1 MMLGTCSSQ
10 RCCLVDTYSIS
21 VLMLAAHSVLVQT
34 TSPQSPAEVTTH
46 DQTITFKTAVN
57 VVEVPVVV
65 RDYKGRAVGDLTKDD
80 FQLFDRGKL
89 QKIIKF
95 TVEKSAGPDVMVPT
109 LPVETSKESPAI
121 EVVEPA
127 IPAAVLPH
135 RFVAYL
141 FDDVHVQ
148 TNDLIMARDAAD
160 RHLKKSL
167 GPKTRAAIFTT
178 SGQTMLDFT
187 DDREK
192 WHETLFRLQPHPIA
206 QDTLHHDCPDLT
218 YFWADDIRNHDD
230 PEALGMAEMD
240 AQSCSGSGNS
250 SDAKQVVRAAVARVI
265 ARTEHESSVALS
277 VVQGLVQRM
286 SVLPGERTMVL
297 ASPGFLTLIGSKNA
311 ESFIID
317 RAIRANV
324 VINSLDVRGLA
335 AEVKDLSKPSMAV
348 SLNPAISLSQ
358 YVAYR
363 EQRDHEV
370 FNARMDVMAEL
381 ANGTGGTFY
390 HNSNDLD
397 AGFDRVAGNPEY
409 RYVLGFSPEGLKMD
423 GSLHALKVALSPNPH
438 HYDLDARRSYTAP
451 KRLDDP
457 VEAAREEITAA
468 TFSREEM
475 RDIPLELHTEFF
487 KTRNQAKL
495 TVVTHVDLKAL
506 KLPKTEGRNHDDLTV
521 TTGIFDTNGNYV
533 AGIQRGVELRLKD
546 ETFDKWM
553 ANGIQVRSN
562 LEVKPGTYLVRV
574 VVRDSE
580 GHLMAA
586 RNGSVNIP

>member
-1 MMLGTCSSQ
+1 M
-10 RCCLVDTYSIS
+10 
-21 VLMLAAHSVLVQT
+21 
-34 TSPQSPAEVTTH
+34 
-46 DQTITFKTAVN
+46 
-57 VVEVPVVV
+57 
-65 RDYKGRAVGDLTKDD
+65 
-80 FQLFDRGKL
+80 
-89 QKIIKF
+89 
-95 TVEKSAGPDVMVPT
+95 
-109 LPVETSKESPAI
+109 ESPAI
-121 EVVEPA
+121 EA
-127 IPAAVLPH
+127 IPAAVTPE

-141 FDDVHVQ
+141 FDDVHVK
-148 TNDLIMARDAAD
+148 TNDLIMARDAAY
-160 RHLKKSL
+160 RHMKRALRA
-167 GPKTRAAIFTT
+167 KTRAAIFTT
-178 SGQTMLDFT
+178 SGETMLDFT
-187 DDREK
+187 SDRDQL
-192 WHETLFRLQPHPIA
+192 HEALFRLQPRPVA
-206 QDTLHHDCPDLT
+206 QDASGHDCPDLT
-218 YFWADDIRNHDD
+218 YLWAQAIKNGDSGAYMLAIAAAAACSSM
-230 PEALGMAEMD
+230 PKKEAALL
-240 AQSCSGSGNS
+240 
-250 SDAKQVVRAAVARVI
+250 VPPVVARVI
-265 ARTEHESSVALS
+265 ARTEHETGVTLD
-277 VVQGLVQRM
+277 VLRDLIRRM
-286 SVLPGERTMVL
+286 AVLPGQRTIVL
-297 ASPGFLTLIGSKNA
+297 ASPGFMTEFGSKEA

-317 RAIRANV
+317 RAIRAKV
-324 VINSLDVRGLA
+324 VINALDVRGLY
-335 AEVKDLSKPSMAV
+335 VDTRDLSLPSNEADIKAPFERAE
-348 SLNPAISLSQ
+348 NI
-358 YVAYR
+358 
-363 EQRDHEV
+363 
-370 FNARMDVMAEL
+370 ARMDVMAEL

-390 HNSNDLD
+390 HNSNDMD

-409 RYVLGFSPEGLKMD
+409 RYVLGFSPEGLKPD
-423 GSLHALKVALSPNPH
+423 GSLHALTVSIIPNPH

-468 TFSREEM
+468 IFSREEM